1 MLLRILVLL
10 LTVWCATRHADAAP
24 GPSAR
29 RTQLIRID
37 NVTSDALRKTGIF
50 AFDDYDHTKFATVVR
65 DTALVIVTPAE
76 RALLTERGF
85 PSALVMEDTSFV
97 TLVRR
102 AMYGPAMKLQR
113 PYHTYQEIVRRG
125 NELQRLYPSLLQ
137 VIEIG
142 RTSQKGQPIV
152 AFVISRDVRA
162 RRDIPSFMIDGCHHS
177 NELMGAEISLA
188 AAEMLVTRYGADP
201 DVTRWVDNLR
211 IVVVPVVNA
220 DGHDV
225 VTSGQ
230 DPRWRKNTRDTDGNG
245 ILNHPDGID
254 INRNYDFN
262 WAGGGAGEPASGRY
276 RGPFPFSEYEPR
288 AIADLARS
296 EHFLLSITYH
306 SQGEVIY
313 YPWNWGGRPAPDDA
327 LIVSL
332 ARSLAGSIPTMKG
345 DTLYRAEPGAA
356 LVGQSYPW
364 LYGTMGTID
373 LIVETGL
380 GAAFFPPH
388 DVQGIIDANL
398 KGIRTMLE
406 RAGGPG
412 VAVHVTDAATGA
424 PLPATVW
431 LPRIETE
438 EVRRR
443 TTHPRTGTMYRFLPP
458 GGHQM
463 IISHPGYDTQVLSG
477 VTSPANGWK
486 RIDITLSRTH
496 Q

>member
-1 MLLRILVLL
+1 MIGLTAEATQRPPRPARHTGRLLLWIGGGVLAVLL
-10 LTVWCATRHADAAP
+10 VGL
-24 GPSAR
+24 
-29 RTQLIRID
+29 
-37 NVTSDALRKTGIF
+37 
-50 AFDDYDHTKFATVVR
+50 
-65 DTALVIVTPAE
+65 
-76 RALLTERGF
+76 
-85 PSALVMEDTSFV
+85 
-97 TLVRR
+97 
-102 AMYGPAMKLQR
+102 
-113 PYHTYQEIVRRG
+113 
-125 NELQRLYPSLLQ
+125 
-137 VIEIG
+137 
-142 RTSQKGQPIV
+142 V
-152 AFVISRDVRA
+152 AFVTIQPVQVLPRMTLAPAFDLVDQNGNRLTSEDQRGKLTLYSFTYTNCGAGCAQTGPAVQAIQERLKTLDTYDV
-162 RRDIPSFMIDGCHHS
+162 PVQ
-177 NELMGAEISLA
+177 
-188 AAEMLVTRYGADP
+188 LVTIAVDPARDTPERIAAYAGEYGADP